1 MRIDRLFSI
10 VYQILERENVTA
22 KELAAH
28 FEVSLRTIYR
38 DLDMLAQAG
47 LPIYTQRGRGGGIRL
62 MDGFVLNKAVLSH
75 TERTEILSA
84 LQSLSALGL
93 SSGAVLSKMKS
104 FLGGADTDWIAVDF
118 FDWSGRQEQSFA
130 VLKEA
135 VLQHRMV
142 SFDYCAAS
150 GERTHRTVCPL
161 QLWFKQRTWYL
172 RAFCT
177 VRKAE
182 RVFKLARI
190 RALVLEE
197 TGFSLCG
204 LQEKETAVL
213 SKKEAP
219 ALLSFTMR
227 VDSAC
232 AYRVYDEFSDEET
245 ERLPNGD
252 FLVSP
257 TYPQDEWV
265 YGMILSY
272 GAQAEIIKPES
283 LRQEIAKRLCH
294 AASKYFE

>member
-1 MRIDRLFSI
+1 MEKATGTLFNIQRFSLHDGPGI
-10 VYQILERENVTA
+10 RTTVFFKGCNLSCAWSVSYTHLDVYKRQVDQILERENVTA

-177 VRKAE
+177 
-182 RVFKLARI
+182 
-190 RALVLEE
+190 
-197 TGFSLCG
+197 C
-204 LQEKETAVL
+204 
-213 SKKEAP
+213 
-219 ALLSFTMR
+219 LLYTSR
-227 VDSAC
+227 CV
-232 AYRVYDEFSDEET
+232 
-245 ERLPNGD
+245 
-252 FLVSP
+252 
-257 TYPQDEWV
+257 
-265 YGMILSY
+265 
-272 GAQAEIIKPES
+272 
-283 LRQEIAKRLCH
+283 
-294 AASKYFE
+294 

>member
-22 KELAAH
+22 KDLAAY

-118 FDWSGRQEQSFA
+118 SDWSGRQEQSFA
-130 VLKEA
+130 VLKGA
-135 VLQHRMV
+135 ILQHRMV

-150 GERTHRTVCPL
+150 GDIAHR
-161 QLWFKQRTWYL
+161 
-172 RAFCT
+172 
-177 VRKAE
+177 
-182 RVFKLARI
+182 
-190 RALVLEE
+190 
-197 TGFSLCG
+197 
-204 LQEKETAVL
+204 
-213 SKKEAP
+213 
-219 ALLSFTMR
+219 
-227 VDSAC
+227 
-232 AYRVYDEFSDEET
+232 
-245 ERLPNGD
+245 
-252 FLVSP
+252 
-257 TYPQDEWV
+257 
-265 YGMILSY
+265 
-272 GAQAEIIKPES
+272 
-283 LRQEIAKRLCH
+283 RQCRHIQ
-294 AASKYFE
+294 

>member
-10 VYQILERENVTA
+10 VYQILEHENITA

-62 MDGFVLNKAVLSH
+62 MDGFVLNKAALSH
-75 TERTEILSA
+75 TDRTEILSA
-84 LQSLSALGL
+84 LQSLSAVGL
-93 SSGAVLSKMKS
+93 SSSAVFTKMKS
-104 FLGGADTDWIAVDF
+104 FLGGAYTDWIVVDF
-118 FDWSGRQEQSFA
+118 SDWSGRQEQSFA

-135 VLQHRMV
+135 ILQHRMV

-150 GERTHRTVCPL
+150 GERTRRTVCPL

-182 RVFKLARI
+182 RTFKLARI

-197 TGFSLCG
+197 SEFSLCD
-204 LQEKETAVL
+204 LQEKTDAVL
-213 SKKEAP
+213 LKEETP
-219 ALLSFTMR
+219 TLLSFTMW
-227 VDSAC
+227 VDSTL
-232 AYRVYDEFSDEET
+232 AYRVYDEFSDEEI

-252 FLVSP
+252 FLISP
-257 TYPQDEWV
+257 TYPQGEWV

-272 GAQAEIIKPES
+272 GAQAEVIKPES
-283 LRQEIAKRLCH
+283 LRQEIAKRLLH